1 MTQPWNCLTFVHPSY
16 RKLFA
21 DTDEINEHLFIYLK
35 EDTCFDEVVHDEE
48 DVDEEVSETEPDFQI
63 KSQGRLGHSSRWGQL
78 LAKRNYIG
86 CEEQA
91 PRQFMSD

>member
-48 DVDEEVSETEPDFQI
+48 DVDEEVSETEPESQTQFQRC
-63 KSQGRLGHSSRWGQL
+63 SGHSLWNEEL
-78 LAKRNYIG
+78 LAKRNFG
-86 CEEQA
+86 PQDRA
-91 PRQFMSD
+91 PKKL